1 MRSLETYRAIL
12 ETGLLHK
19 IGPLVGAC
27 FPVVAVEKETRRKQ
41 QQQQQRKYCM
51 ETDWLTCG
59 RDRLRRATER
69 GCVCV
74 CRIYM
79 HRAMISR
86 RSTRR
91 GSHRHLMLKSVDT
104 GAFSLYGG
112 ISDFHRSK

>member
-1 MRSLETYRAIL
+1 MDVKMKWKTSRSLETYRGIVQ
-12 ETGLLHK
+12 TGLLHK

-41 QQQQQRKYCM
+41 QQQQQQQERKYCM

-59 RDRLRRATER
+59 LDRLRGATER
-69 GCVCV
+69 GCVCT

-91 GSHRHLMLKSVDT
+91 GATD
-104 GAFSLYGG
+104 
-112 ISDFHRSK
+112 I